1 MIKRNPRLNQNLPM
15 SRAKVFALI
24 TNYFLGYLFVY
35 PLLGVYITYRLTGE
49 SDAMTSEVAFGIYS
63 FLILLTVFL
72 AWPIIKESLRMAK
85 GRWFAHLKKIPLNYL
100 FLFASLFIVNT
111 AISTFTGLETSA
123 NQELVFQS
131 FMESPALIIFA
142 ALVMAPIV
150 EELVFR
156 GGLYRALRNRYSYKR
171 AVFISMFAFGFIHV
185 FASLL
190 SGDYMDLWNI
200 FTYMAMGFFFVKIYE
215 ETGSVFPAIFL
226 HFLNNAIA
234 LSIMWLS
241 STL

>member
-1 MIKRNPRLNQNLPM
+1 MIKRNPRLDQNLPM
-15 SRAKVFALI
+15 MRIKVFALI
-24 TNYFLGYLFVY
+24 TNYFLGYLFIY
-35 PLLGVYITYRLTGE
+35 PLIGVYITYLLTGV
-49 SDAMTSEVAFGIYS
+49 SDSMTSQVAFGIYG
-63 FLILLTVFL
+63 FLILLTLFL
-72 AWPIIKESLRMAK
+72 AWPIIMESLRMSK
-85 GRWFAHLKKIPLNYL
+85 GRWGSHLKKIPLNYT
-100 FLFASLFIVNT
+100 FLFASLFVVNT
-111 AISTFTGLETSA
+111 AISTLTGVETSA

-131 FMESPALIIFA
+131 FMESPGLIIFA
-142 ALVMAPIV
+142 ALIMAPIV

-156 GGLYRALRNRYSYKR
+156 GALYRALRNRTSYKR
-171 AVFISMFAFGFIHV
+171 AIFISMFAFGFIHV

-234 LSIMWLS
+234 LGIMWLS

>member
-1 MIKRNPRLNQNLPM
+1 MIRRNPRLDQNLPM
-15 SRAKVFALI
+15 MRIKVFALI
-24 TNYFLGYLFVY
+24 TNYFLGYLFIY
-35 PLLGVYITYRLTGE
+35 PLIGVYITYLLTGV
-49 SDAMTSEVAFGIYS
+49 SDAMTSQVAFGIYV
-63 FLILLTVFL
+63 FLILLTLFL
-72 AWPIIKESLRMAK
+72 AWPIIMESLRMSK
-85 GRWFAHLKKIPLNYL
+85 GRWVSHLKKIPLNYI
-100 FLFASLFIVNT
+100 FLFASLIVVNT
-111 AISTFTGLETSA
+111 AISTWTGVETSA

-131 FMESPALIIFA
+131 FMESPGLIIFA
-142 ALVMAPIV
+142 ALIMAPIV

-156 GGLYRALRNRYSYKR
+156 GALYRALRNRTSYKR
-171 AVFISMFAFGFIHV
+171 AIFISMFAFGFIHV

-200 FTYMAMGFFFVKIYE
+200 FTYMAMGLFFVKIYE

-234 LSIMWLS
+234 LGIMWLS

>member
-1 MIKRNPRLNQNLPM
+1 MIKRNPRLDQNLPM
-15 SRAKVFALI
+15 MRAKVFALI
-24 TNYFLGYLFVY
+24 TNYFLGYLFIY

-85 GRWFAHLKKIPLNYL
+85 GRWLSHIKKIPLNYV

-131 FMESPALIIFA
+131 FMESPGLIMFA
-142 ALVMAPIV
+142 ALIMAPIV

-156 GGLYRALRNRYSYKR
+156 GALYRALRNRYSYKR

-190 SGDYMDLWNI
+190 SGDFMDLWNI

-234 LSIMWLS
+234 LGIMWLS

>member
-1 MIKRNPRLNQNLPM
+1 MIKRNPRLDQNLPIT
-15 SRAKVFALI
+15 RATIFALI
-24 TNYFLGYLFVY
+24 TNYFLGYLFIY
-35 PLLGVYITYRLTGE
+35 PILGVYITYLLTGE
-49 SDAMTSEVAFGIYS
+49 SNVMSSEVAYGIYG
-63 FLILLTVFL
+63 FLILLTVLL
-72 AWPIIKESLRMAK
+72 AWPIIKESLRMSK
-85 GRWFAHLKKIPLNYL
+85 GRWFSHIKKIPLNYV
-100 FLFASLFIVNT
+100 FLFASLFVVNT
-111 AISTFTGLETSA
+111 AIRSFTGVETSA

-131 FMESPALIIFA
+131 FMESPALIMFA
-142 ALVMAPIV
+142 ALIMAPIV

-171 AVFISMFAFGFIHV
+171 AIFISMFAFGFIHV

-190 SGDYMDLWNI
+190 SGDFMDLWNI

-234 LSIMWLS
+234 LGIMWLS
-241 STL
+241 STI

>member
-1 MIKRNPRLNQNLPM
+1 MIKRNPRLDQNLPM
-15 SRAKVFALI
+15 MRVKVFALI

-35 PLLGVYITYRLTGE
+35 PLIGVYITYLMTGV
-49 SDAMTSEVAFGIYS
+49 SDAMTQQVAYGIYG
-63 FLILLTVFL
+63 FLILLTLFL
-72 AWPIIKESLRMAK
+72 SWPIIKESLRMAK
-85 GRWFAHLKKIPLNYL
+85 GRWGSHLKKIPLNYT
-100 FLFASLFIVNT
+100 FLFASLFVVNT
-111 AISTFTGLETSA
+111 AISTITGVESSA

-131 FMESPALIIFA
+131 FMETPGLIIFA
-142 ALVMAPIV
+142 ALIMAPIV

-171 AVFISMFAFGFIHV
+171 AIFISMFAFGFIHV

-215 ETGSVFPAIFL
+215 ETGSVFPAILL
-226 HFLNNAIA
+226 HFFNNAIA

>member
-1 MIKRNPRLNQNLPM
+1 MIRRNPRLDQNLPI

-24 TNYFLGYLFVY
+24 ANYFLGYLFIY
-35 PLLGVYITYRLTGE
+35 PIIGVYITFLMTGE
-49 SDAMTSEVAFGIYS
+49 SDAMSSEVAYGIYG
-63 FLILLTVFL
+63 FLIFLTVLL

-85 GRWFAHLKKIPLNYL
+85 GRWFSHIKKIPLNYV
-100 FLFASLFIVNT
+100 FLFASLFVVNT

-131 FMESPALIIFA
+131 FMESPVLIIFA
-142 ALVMAPIV
+142 ALIMAPIV

-171 AVFISMFAFGFIHV
+171 AIFISMFAFGFIHV

-190 SGDYMDLWNI
+190 SGDFMDLWNI

-234 LSIMWLS
+234 LGIMWLS